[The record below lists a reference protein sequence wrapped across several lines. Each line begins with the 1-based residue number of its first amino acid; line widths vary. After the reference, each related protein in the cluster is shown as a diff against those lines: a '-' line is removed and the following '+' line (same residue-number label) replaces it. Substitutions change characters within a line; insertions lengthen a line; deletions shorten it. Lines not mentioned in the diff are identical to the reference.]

1 MFTKTDIDNY
11 FISMQHS
18 YLFLMIF
25 GITCYVFAVVLF
37 ALFKKDFIKGIGIA
51 VVSATVILFSSA
63 YIPYKKTDRLR
74 VLNVYNYD
82 MHPERLKGRELN
94 RVTTIQK
101 NLQIGLYV
109 SLFLVIASVGLYIY
123 ATNKLNNAILRG
135 MTVGLMFMS
144 IIVAITFYT
153 MQLKTLRYKE
163 GIKEFTKVIF
173 V

>member
-1 MFTKTDIDNY
+1 MFTETDIDNY

-18 YLFLMIF
+18 YLFLMIL
-25 GITCYVFAVVLF
+25 GIISLIAVKIFHVLY
-37 ALFKKDFIKGIGIA
+37 KKDFIKGVGIA
-51 VVSATVILFSSA
+51 FGCATVILFSCA
-63 YIPYKKTDRLR
+63 YIPYKKTNRLR

-82 MHPERLKGRELN
+82 MHPERLKGTELN
-94 RVTTIQK
+94 RITALQK
-101 NLQIGLYV
+101 KLQTWMYV

-135 MTVGLMFMS
+135 MTLGLMFMA

-173 V
+173 A